1 MRCVYSL
8 YVMPLQSQGWHSIV
22 KYINISAA
30 KAMTILILVDR
41 L

>member
-1 MRCVYSL
+1 
-8 YVMPLQSQGWHSIV
+8 MPLQSQAQHFVV

-30 KAMTILILVDR
+30 KAMTILTLVGR